1 MVLSMKNWTW
11 FNLISQ
17 NKNKTGG
24 NLMVWFNFGAGLVV
38 MMRKSLKTRDYAH
51 QNLDMVMLS

>member
-1 MVLSMKNWTW
+1 
-11 FNLISQ
+11 
-17 NKNKTGG
+17 
-24 NLMVWFNFGAGLVV
+24 MVWFNFGAGLVV